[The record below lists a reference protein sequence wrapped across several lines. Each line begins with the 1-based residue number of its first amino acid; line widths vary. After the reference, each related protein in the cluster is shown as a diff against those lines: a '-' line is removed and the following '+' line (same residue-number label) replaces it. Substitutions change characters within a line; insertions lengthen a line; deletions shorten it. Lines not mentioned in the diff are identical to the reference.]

1 MKQLSRLLDSMPIR
15 PHLKKCF
22 GYSEKKGGK
31 VGERHRWSGDI
42 SGPGWGKG
50 HCIWCHRDLEQLLLK
65 PEKAMSLEHAIALG
79 GTHADADPAA
89 FDMRAYALGKPQPRL
104 GKNGD

>member
-1 MKQLSRLLDSMPIR
+1 MEPK

-42 SGPGWGKG
+42 SGSGWGKG
-50 HCIWCHRDLEQLLLK
+50 HCIWCHRVLEQLLVK
-65 PEKAMSLEHAIALG
+65 PEKAMSLEQAIALG
-79 GTHADADPAA
+79 EAQADADPAD
-89 FDMRAYALGKPQPRL
+89 FDMRAYALGKPQPRKT
-104 GKNGD
+104 KNAD